1 MKDPGGTIRRWL
13 DFIQEFSFT
22 VNHRAGKNNVNADL
36 ISRAK
41 HMNEPTLSD
50 AGTTTQNTADVYK
63 LPWLSGDVHPAHEQY
78 TPPSCT
84 GRLCSVVELPWTLA
98 GIECS
103 GSSMIANN
111 KGM

>member
-1 MKDPGGTIRRWL
+1 
-13 DFIQEFSFT
+13 
-22 VNHRAGKNNVNADL
+22 
-36 ISRAK
+36 
-41 HMNEPTLSD
+41 MNEPTLSD